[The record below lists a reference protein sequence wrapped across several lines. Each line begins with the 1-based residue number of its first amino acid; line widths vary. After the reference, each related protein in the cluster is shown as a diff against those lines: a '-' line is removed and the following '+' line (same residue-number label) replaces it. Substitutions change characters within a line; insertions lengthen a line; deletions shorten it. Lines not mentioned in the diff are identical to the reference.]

1 MDPSGACGARVA
13 ADGIRVPIAGTVR
26 VMRIRLALFLAATAA
41 ALPLLSGPAHASP
54 RDTCWE
60 VAPTFYVAGLI
71 CRFVPYE

>member
-1 MDPSGACGARVA
+1 
-13 ADGIRVPIAGTVR
+13 VPIPGTVR
-26 VMRIRLALFLAATAA
+26 VMRTRLALVLAATAA
-41 ALPLLSGPAHASP
+41 ALPLLSPGAAHASP